1 MNHSH
6 RLDKH
11 ENLLS
16 ALLRRIDKLEKKQHN
31 DYNKNKCRVYKVL
44 NYNKN
49 MVVPEVEP
57 AASAKFVT
65 AELEEDEDILVE
77 AVKVE
82 IMPAAIPVKDDHVDY
97 LQRVGVGVFRY

>member
-6 RLDKH
+6 RLDKY

-31 DYNKNKCRVYKVL
+31 DYMKNKCRVYKVL
-44 NYNKN
+44 NYKDFAT
-49 MVVPEVEP
+49 PEVEP
-57 AASAKFVT
+57 AASAKFLT

-77 AVKVE
+77 AME
-82 IMPAAIPVKDDHVDY
+82 INVPAATTVAVKDDQSAP
-97 LQRVGVGVFRY
+97 LLP